1 MILRYLIRAL
11 KFTFL
16 FFLLGLLIFVLTYLF
31 GKGSHSEATF
41 MDLVL
46 QSDVKSMVIFFVAFG
61 LVYPLIGYVKQK
73 VYLNRAFEE
82 DKEEIIRM
90 FSDLNFVLQK
100 EEDKKLY
107 FRHRNTITRIMRLG
121 EDKVE
126 VDYSDNPVVVS
137 GLRKERKDAYRL
149 SRMIQHYVRQVEQ

>member
-46 QSDVKSMVIFFVAFG
+46 QSDVKNMVIFFVAFG

-73 VYLNRAFEE
+73 VYFDRSFEG
-82 DKEEIIRM
+82 DKQEVIRM

-100 EEDKKLY
+100 EEGKKLY
-107 FRHRNTITRIMRLG
+107 FRHRSMLTRIMRLG
-121 EDKVE
+121 EDKIE
-126 VDYSDNPVVVS
+126 VNYSHNPLIVS
-137 GLRKERKDAYRL
+137 GLRKDAYRL
-149 SRMIQHYVRQVEQ
+149 SRMIQHYVRRVEQ